1 MAKKNSGVS
10 FTFLNARLTS
20 TISISLVLF
29 LLGLIVL
36 LGFSAN
42 KLSYYVK
49 ENLSFS
55 IVLSEG
61 MKEAQILSMQKR
73 LEATPYVKSTVYI
86 SKDQAAKELEA
97 ELGENPETFLGY
109 NPLLPSIE
117 VHLNAEYANNDS
129 IALIEKKIR
138 QDSNI
143 QDIMYRKDLLQ
154 LVNDNIKKAG
164 IVLFFLAAILMVISF
179 ALISNTIRL
188 TIYSKR
194 FLIHTMRLVGAT
206 NGFIRKPFI
215 RSNVLSGIIAAII
228 AICMLSGALYYLTF
242 ELGNLLEL
250 MSVNMLLVVF
260 AIVIALGIL
269 ISAAATFFAVNRY
282 LRMKGDNMY
291 YI

>member
-1 MAKKNSGVS
+1 MTRKKNKVS

-36 LGFSAN
+36 LGLFAN
-42 KLSYYVK
+42 QLSSYVK

-55 IVLSEG
+55 IILNEN

-73 LEATPYVKSTVYI
+73 LEAAPFVKSTLYI
-86 SKDQAAKELEA
+86 SKEQAAKELEA

-117 VHLNAEYANNDS
+117 IQLKAEYANNDS
-129 IALIEKKIR
+129 IPLIEKKIK

-143 QDIMYRKDLLQ
+143 QDVMYRKDLLQ
-154 LVNDNIKKAG
+154 LVNNNIKKAG
-164 IVLFFLAAILMVISF
+164 LILLILASVLMAISF

-206 NGFIRKPFI
+206 NSFIRKPFI
-215 RSNVLSGIIAAII
+215 RNNIVAGIVAAII
-228 AICMLSGALYYLTF
+228 AICMLTGVLYYLTF
-242 ELGNLLEL
+242 EITNLLEL
-250 MSVNMLLVVF
+250 MSINMLLVVF
-260 AIVIALGIL
+260 AIVILLGIL